1 MKDINIESL
10 LPHRRP
16 FLFVD
21 DIIFSTDEGSESTY
35 TFKEDELFFAG
46 HFPKQ
51 PIVPGVILIETM
63 AQAGGAALV
72 HINKIGKDKLFFLAS
87 ISKAKFKKM
96 VFPNVQVRIKIKNLR
111 VSQNMIRQEGTI
123 LIGAEVA
130 AEAEWMCLV
139 NNGVQNV
146 SAFNIMEG

>member
-1 MKDINIESL
+1 MKDVEIEAL
-10 LPHRRP
+10 LPHRKP

-21 DIIFSTDEGSESTY
+21 NIIFSNDEGSESTY
-35 TFKEDELFFAG
+35 TFKEDEAFFAG
-46 HFPKQ
+46 HFPGN

-96 VFPNVQVRIKIKNLR
+96 VLPNIQLRIKIKNLR
-111 VSQNMIRQEGTI
+111 VSPNMIRQAGTI
-123 LIGAEVA
+123 LIEDEVA

-139 NNGVQNV
+139 G
-146 SAFNIMEG
+146 SEGE

>member
-1 MKDINIESL
+1 MKNIEVETL
-10 LPHRRP
+10 LPHRKP

-21 DIIFSTDEGSESTY
+21 DIVFSNDEGSESTY
-35 TFKEDELFFAG
+35 TFKEEEMFFAG
-46 HFPKQ
+46 HFPQK

-96 VFPNVQVRIKIKNLR
+96 VLPNVQVRIKIKNLR
-111 VSQNMIRQEGTI
+111 VSPNMIRQEGTI
-123 LIGAEVA
+123 LIEDEVA

-139 NNGVQNV
+139 GNEE
-146 SAFNIMEG
+146 AKI